1 MIKLNFL
8 YVPLLLILA
17 ACQSAPTR
25 VPEEIITLAG
35 PADKTPSFRLI
46 DERPQGE
53 RLRRSEETRSLDG
66 PTIILGDANVSPEPM
81 AVLRNALQDKLGEK
95 LTGKTISIDKYEI
108 AETYLTK
115 ATQQSNSGGGGV
127 SGSVG
132 GIFGSGGRSAV
143 SIGVGLPLLLGAPQ
157 NVDSR
162 VEAVLRGKV
171 DGVAFEA
178 RNSLTAAARYRE
190 DTIRQVVSGLM
201 ANVMTKL
208 EAAK

>member
-1 MIKLNFL
+1 MIKFSFL
-8 YVPLLLILA
+8 SVIALLFLA

-25 VPEEIITLAG
+25 APEEIVTLIA

-53 RLRRSEETRSLDG
+53 RMRRSEDTRSLDG
-66 PTIILGDANVSPEPM
+66 PTIILGDGNLAPEPM
-81 AVLRNALQDKLGEK
+81 AVLRNSLQDKLGDK
-95 LTGKTISIDKYEI
+95 LSGKTISIDKYEV
-108 AETYLTK
+108 AETYLTNVR
-115 ATQQSNSGGGGV
+115 QQGNGGGNV

-132 GIFGSGGRSAV
+132 GIFGSGGHSAV
-143 SIGVGLPLLLGAPQ
+143 SIGLAFPLFMSAMQ

-201 ANVMTKL
+201 ANTITKL
-208 EAAK
+208 ETTK

>member
-1 MIKLNFL
+1 MIILRILSIFA
-8 YVPLLLILA
+8 LLILS

-25 VPEEIITLAG
+25 TPEEIVTLIG
-35 PADKTPSFRLI
+35 PADKAPSFRLV

-53 RLRRSEETRSLDG
+53 RLRRSEDSRSLDG
-66 PTIILGDANVSPEPM
+66 PTIILGDANLAPEPM
-81 AVLRNALQDKLGEK
+81 ALLRNSLQDKLGDK
-95 LTGKTISIDKYEI
+95 LSGKTIVIDKYEI

-115 ATQQSNSGGGGV
+115 ATQQSNGGGGV
-127 SGSVG
+127 TGSVG
-132 GIFGSGGRSAV
+132 GVIGSGGRGGI
-143 SIGVGLPLLLGAPQ
+143 SIGLGLPLLLGATQ

-162 VEAVLRGKV
+162 VEGILRGKV

-178 RNSLTAAARYRE
+178 RNSLTAQARYRE

-208 EAAK
+208 ETK

>member
-1 MIKLNFL
+1 MIILRNL
-8 YVPLLLILA
+8 SILLVLILS

-25 VPEEIITLAG
+25 VPEEIITLVG

-66 PTIILGDANVSPEPM
+66 PTIILGDSNVSPEPM
-81 AVLRNALQDKLGEK
+81 AMLRNALQDKLGDK

-115 ATQQSNSGGGGV
+115 TQQQSSGNSGV

-132 GIFGSGGRSAV
+132 GVLGSGGRGGI
-143 SIGVGLPLLLGAPQ
+143 SIGLGFPLLIGAMQ
-157 NVDSR
+157 NNVDSR
-162 VEAVLRGKV
+162 VEAILRGKV

-208 EAAK
+208 ETK